1 MKASEVIKQPI
12 VTEKVNK
19 QTEKFNR
26 YSFIVDKRANK
37 LEIKKAVEEFY
48 NVRVDDVNTCVVPG
62 KTKSRMTKAGI
73 LTGRKPSYKK
83 ATVTVAQGE
92 SIDLYAF

>member
-1 MKASEVIKQPI
+1 MNPSDIIKKPI

-19 QTEKFNR
+19 QTEKQNR
-26 YSFIVDKRANK
+26 YTFVVDKRANK
-37 LEIKKAVEEFY
+37 LEIKKAIESFY

-62 KTKSRMTKAGI
+62 KNKTRMTKAGI
-73 LTGRKPSYKK
+73 LSGRKPSYKK

-92 SIDLYAF
+92 TIDLYAF

>member
-26 YSFIVDKRANK
+26 YSFVVDKRANK
-37 LEIKKAVEEFY
+37 LEIKKAIEEFY

-83 ATVTVAQGE
+83 ATVTVAAGE
-92 SIDLYAF
+92 TIDLYAF

>member
-1 MKASEVIKQPI
+1 MKPSEILKKPI

-26 YSFIVDKRANK
+26 FTFVVDKRANK
-37 LEIKKAVEEFY
+37 LEIKKAIEEFY
-48 NVRVDDVNTCVVPG
+48 NVRVDDVRTCIVPA
-62 KTKSRMTKAGI
+62 KNKSRMTTAGV
-73 LTGRKPSYKK
+73 LSGRKPGYKK

-92 SIDLYAF
+92 TIDLYAF

>member
-1 MKASEVIKQPI
+1 MKPSEILKQPI

-26 YSFIVDKRANK
+26 FTFIVDKRANK

-48 NVRVDDVNTCVVPG
+48 NVRVEDVNTLVVPA
-62 KTKSRMTKAGI
+62 KRRSRMTKAGV
-73 LTGRKPSYKK
+73 LTGRKSGYKK
-83 ATVTVAQGE
+83 ATVTVAEGE
-92 SIDLYAF
+92 TIDLYAF

>member
-1 MKASEVIKQPI
+1 MNSTQIIKQPI

-26 YSFIVDKRANK
+26 YSFVVDKRANK
-37 LEIKKAVEEFY
+37 LEIKKAVEDFY

-62 KTKSRMTKAGI
+62 KAKTRMTKAGI
-73 LTGRKPSYKK
+73 LSGRKPSYKK
-83 ATVTVAQGE
+83 ATVTLAQGE
-92 SIDLYAF
+92 TIDLYAF

>member
-26 YSFIVDKRANK
+26 YSFVVDKRANK

-48 NVRVDDVNTCVVPG
+48 NVRVDDVNTSVVPG
-62 KTKSRMTKAGI
+62 KTKTRMTKAGI

-83 ATVTVAQGE
+83 ATVTVAAGE
-92 SIDLYAF
+92 TIDLYAF

>member
-1 MKASEVIKQPI
+1 
-12 VTEKVNK
+12 VNK
-19 QTEKFNR
+19 KTEKFNR
-26 YSFIVDKRANK
+26 YSFVVDKRANK

-48 NVRVDDVNTCVVPG
+48 NVRVDDVNTSVVPG

-83 ATVTVAQGE
+83 ATVTVAAGE
-92 SIDLYAF
+92 TIDLYAF

>member
-1 MKASEVIKQPI
+1 MKPSEVIKKPI

-26 YSFIVDKRANK
+26 YSFVVDKRANK

-48 NVRVDDVNTCVVPG
+48 NVRVDDVNTSVVPG

-83 ATVTVAQGE
+83 ATETVAAGE
-92 SIDLYAF
+92 TIDLYAF

>member
-92 SIDLYAF
+92 TIDLYAF

>member
-1 MKASEVIKQPI
+1 
-12 VTEKVNK
+12 
-19 QTEKFNR
+19 
-26 YSFIVDKRANK
+26 

-48 NVRVDDVNTCVVPG
+48 NVRVDDVNTSVVPG

-83 ATVTVAQGE
+83 ATVTVAAGE
-92 SIDLYAF
+92 TIDLYAF

>member
-26 YSFIVDKRANK
+26 YSFVVDKRANK

-62 KTKSRMTKAGI
+62 KTKTRMTKAGI

-83 ATVTVAQGE
+83 ATVTVAEGE
-92 SIDLYAF
+92 TIDLYAF

>member
-1 MKASEVIKQPI
+1 MKPSEVIKKPI

-26 YSFIVDKRANK
+26 YSFVVDKRANK

-48 NVRVDDVNTCVVPG
+48 NVRVDDVNTSVVPG

-83 ATVTVAQGE
+83 ATVTVAAGE
-92 SIDLYAF
+92 TIDLYAF

>member
-1 MKASEVIKQPI
+1 MNPSEILKQPI

-26 YSFIVDKRANK
+26 FTFVVDKRANK

-48 NVRVDDVNTCVVPG
+48 NVRVNDVNTCKVPA
-62 KTKSRMTKAGI
+62 KNRSRMTKAGV
-73 LTGRKPSYKK
+73 LTGRKPGYKK
-83 ATVTVAQGE
+83 ATVTVAEGDT
-92 SIDLYAF
+92 IDLYAF

>member
-26 YSFIVDKRANK
+26 YSFVVDKRANK

-83 ATVTVAQGE
+83 ATVTVAAGE
-92 SIDLYAF
+92 TIDLYAF

>member
-1 MKASEVIKQPI
+1 MKASEVLKQPI

-26 YSFIVDKRANK
+26 YSFVVDKRANK

-83 ATVTVAQGE
+83 ATVTVAAGE
-92 SIDLYAF
+92 TIDLYAF